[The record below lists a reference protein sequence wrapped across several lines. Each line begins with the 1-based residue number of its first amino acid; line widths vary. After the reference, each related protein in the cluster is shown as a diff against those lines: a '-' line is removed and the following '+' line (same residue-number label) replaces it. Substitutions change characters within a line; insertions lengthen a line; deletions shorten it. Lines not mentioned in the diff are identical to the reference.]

1 MPELY
6 GNKFK
11 WELRKEIRE
20 LRTKLWDELGAHRK
34 TNGTLNYV
42 LKENAVLREKLE
54 RMQQQAQAIIS
65 EASDDI
71 EAAVAKK
78 YEERWQARKRRLSAA

>member
-6 GNKFK
+6 GNQFK

-20 LRTKLWDELGAHRK
+20 LRTQLWDELGAHRK
-34 TNGTLNYV
+34 TKGTLNYV

-78 YEERWQARKRRLSAA
+78 YEEEWQARKRRLSAA